1 MTLLEAAVGA
11 RENAYAPYS
20 GYRVGAAVETED
32 GQIFAGCN
40 DENISY
46 GLTICAER
54 AAITAMVHGGG
65 KKLVAVTVVTQ
76 DGGTP
81 CGMCRQTL
89 AEFASDRGVTIT
101 LATLAETKM
110 STTLAQLFPNSF
122 VSAEVLRTA
131 SDPSG
136 VESE

>member
-1 MTLLEAAVGA
+1 MTLLAAALAA

-40 DENISY
+40 VENISY

-89 AEFASDRGVTIT
+89 AEFASANGVAIT
-101 LATLAETKM
+101 LATPSGTTMA
-110 STTLAQLFPNSF
+110 TTLEELFPNSF
-122 VSAEVLRTA
+122 SSAEVLRTA
-131 SDPSG
+131 NDPSG

>member
-1 MTLLEAAVGA
+1 MTLLQVALAA

-40 DENISY
+40 VENISY

-65 KKLVAVTVVTQ
+65 KKLVAVAVVTQ

-89 AEFASDRGVTIT
+89 AEFASNRGVTIT
-101 LATLAETKM
+101 LATPSATTM
-110 STTLAQLFPNSF
+110 MTTLAELFPNSF

-131 SDPSG
+131 FAPSG